1 MKKAVRT
8 FRFFQFSA
16 ITKKGI
22 PPTILTVIQAF
33 TYILYDFLMRENDV
47 TPSNVMEMKTDVT
60 KHQKGVRTA
69 LNNVTRF
76 RPVNLL
82 QNKTRFFSIAY
93 IGALC

>member
-1 MKKAVRT
+1 M
-8 FRFFQFSA
+8 
-16 ITKKGI
+16 
-22 PPTILTVIQAF
+22 
-33 TYILYDFLMRENDV
+33 FLMRENDV
-47 TPSNVMEMKTDVT
+47 SPSNVMEMKIDVT
-60 KHQKGVRTA
+60 KNQNGVQTT